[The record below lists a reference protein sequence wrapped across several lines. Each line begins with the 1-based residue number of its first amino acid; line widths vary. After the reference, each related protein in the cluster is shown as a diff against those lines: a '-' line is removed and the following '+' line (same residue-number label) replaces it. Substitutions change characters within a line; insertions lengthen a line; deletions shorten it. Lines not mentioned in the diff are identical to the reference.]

1 MDIGL
6 HFSLD
11 GHSQRSVILLDQGSA
26 LAGELVNTILAR
38 DNLVD
43 KMRA

>member
-6 HFSLD
+6 HFSVD
-11 GHSQRSVILLDQGSA
+11 GHSQRSVILPVQGSA